1 MSGNQSGW
9 ANPAPA
15 GLVALGVAGIIFFA
29 LLSGRVTPGALPLLG
44 CWLLGGAL
52 IQFTVGLIELKEGA
66 LVGGNVFLFFSGFF
80 MLTGGLEMIFKYF
93 VAAQKWAIPLDGHI
107 DGYAWIIL
115 TIALIFLTPCY
126 MKASTTV
133 MGIIVISVTV
143 AAGLVAGLDGGW
155 LPATPYKPIAAYL
168 LLIVGLG
175 GIYQAGAIWVNGTFN
190 RTILPTGGPM
200 IK

>member
-1 MSGNQSGW
+1 MSGDGKGW

-15 GLVALGVAGIIFFA
+15 GLVALGIAGIIFYA
-29 LLSGRVTPGALPLLG
+29 LLSGHVTAGALPLLG

-52 IQFTVGLIELKEGA
+52 VQFTVGVIELKEGA
-66 LVGGNVFLFFSGFF
+66 LIGGNVFLFFSGFF
-80 MLTGGLEMIFKYF
+80 MLAGGLEMFFKYF
-93 VAAQKWAIPLDGHI
+93 AAANKWAIPLDAHI

-126 MKASTTV
+126 MKTSSTV
-133 MGIIVISVTV
+133 MGIVLISVTV

-155 LPATPYKPIAAYL
+155 LPAAPYKPIAAYL
-168 LLIVGLG
+168 LLITGLG
-175 GIYQAGAIWVNGTFN
+175 GVYQASAIWVNGTFGRN
-190 RTILPTGGPM
+190 ILPTGGPM